1 MKDETTHPAAPD
13 YCTQNGG
20 HCPTCSLVN
29 YRRDCMNN
37 PVDYERFAQYDKD
50 RRNKEWA
57 AKRIEELIPPEQEA
71 ADDHK

>member
-1 MKDETTHPAAPD
+1 MKTESIHPAAPD

-37 PVDYERFAQYDKD
+37 PVNYEKFERIDADRNSDKD
-50 RRNKEWA
+50 GAGPRR
-57 AKRIEELIPPEQEA
+57 
-71 ADDHK
+71 

>member
-50 RRNKEWA
+50 RRNCAA
-57 AKRIEELIPPEQEA
+57 AKKIAEEA
-71 ADDHK
+71 ANE